1 LGNLPMKH
9 VRPEVY
15 KSVQENDLSEI
26 VFVDP
31 FTEVTRKAKRNLIA
45 SSFAALLIAVLKLEI
60 TGFLGLQTSR
70 LSLENE
76 LAQGLACAVVVY
88 FLLVFTFSVYI
99 DYSAWQ
105 FQRERQ
111 LTKPYLDLISM
122 LENHIEVTATQVN
135 SAVEPLQRIS
145 LERETQA
152 KIALDRDVDRALG
165 QLKSINERI
174 KEIAEETR
182 PLLISW
188 KNTISKMNRLAW
200 RLRARFLGLWGLDIL
215 FPLTL
220 GSIAILETYQGLS
233 FVLGRISS

>member
-1 LGNLPMKH
+1 MAH

-15 KSVQENDLSEI
+15 KAVQENDLNQI

-31 FTEVTRKAKRNLIA
+31 FTDTTRKVKRNLIA
-45 SSFAALLIAVLKLEI
+45 SSFVALLIAVLKLEI
-60 TGFLGLQTSR
+60 TGFLGLQASQ
-70 LSLENE
+70 LNLGNQ

-88 FLLVFTFSVYI
+88 FLLVFIFSAYI

-105 FQRERQ
+105 FRRERQ

-122 LENHIEVTATQVN
+122 LENHIQVTATQVN
-135 SAVEPLQRIS
+135 NAVEPLQRIT

-152 KIALDRDVDRALG
+152 QIVLDRNVGNALG
-165 QLKSINERI
+165 QLKSIDERI
-174 KEIAEETR
+174 KAVAEETR

-188 KNTISKMNRLAW
+188 KDTITKMDRLNW

-215 FPLTL
+215 FPLAL
-220 GSIAILETYQGLS
+220 CGVAIIETYQGLRL
-233 FVLGRISS
+233 VLERILS